1 MTARF
6 DSFQRTL
13 AVFGSLMFTVAL
25 VVASVPYVPVA

>member
-13 AVFGSLMFTVAL
+13 AVFGSLMFTAAL
-25 VVASVPYVPVA
+25 VLASVPHVSLA